1 MSGKIIWTG
10 VALSML
16 GLGYFFKPVII
27 VGAVVLCIGVV
38 LMWLDK

>member
-10 VALSML
+10 MALSGL
-16 GLGYFFKPVII
+16 GLGFFLPVVLP
-27 VGAVVLCIGVV
+27 VGAIVLVVGVV

>member
-10 VALSML
+10 MGLSVL
-16 GLGYFFKPVII
+16 GLGFFFKPLLI
-27 VGAVVLCIGVV
+27 VGAIVMVFGVV